1 MANIPD
7 HERRM
12 MSENAYNKV
21 ANLYTWDDAT
31 AIFEKV
37 PLKVVSLDRDV
48 YVLRLK
54 ASCYC
59 SVD

>member
-1 MANIPD
+1 MANILD
-7 HERRM
+7 YERRM

-21 ANLYTWDDAT
+21 ANLYTWDDAN

-37 PLKVVSLDRDV
+37 PLKLVSLDRDV

-54 ASCYC
+54 GELLC